1 MNEKVINIKNNLC
14 SIYDRIH
21 GSFTLERVNIVG
33 GDFFLLPINDNAID
47 LCELRESVELMVFME
62 YTRKSYLGL
71 LSLKS

>member
-1 MNEKVINIKNNLC
+1 M
-14 SIYDRIH
+14 
-21 GSFTLERVNIVG
+21 ERVNIVG